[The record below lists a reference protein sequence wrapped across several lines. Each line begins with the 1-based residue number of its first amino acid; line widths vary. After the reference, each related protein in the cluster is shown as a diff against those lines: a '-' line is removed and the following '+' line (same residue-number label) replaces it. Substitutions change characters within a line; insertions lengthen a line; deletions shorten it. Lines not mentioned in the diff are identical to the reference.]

1 MHADVPSGR
10 GYQDG
15 GLTPIV
21 TAAAP
26 TVTAIAPKA
35 GYNDRTYT
43 LVTITGTGFSGSGV
57 TLTKTGGSTTITA
70 SSVSVGSGTSIT
82 CTIALTGV
90 TVGLWNVVVT
100 NADAQTGTLLNGF
113 TVTAVP
119 YMAITATPPTVVSAG
134 SVRLTPGISGLITPI
149 ASYDWN
155 YGDGTSHGT
164 AATPI
169 HAYPTVAVYTSY
181 NVTLTII
188 EVSGDTHALTV
199 SKIISVDT
207 LAHVPVIPN
216 DGTFAAVSVV
226 IYNDTDSMV
235 VNRNPWGAVGASG
248 CMFYLLTPVIQQSID
263 KIGVATFSILDIGT
277 VGLNDYMLAQ
287 PGLLVE
293 GNTVLIIIGKEAV
306 FSGIIR
312 RVSQNTQAGF
322 SSTTKVQ
329 MFDIECDS
337 DLARLKKQSVK
348 SSALPTTGDIIID
361 SPANIFR
368 RIMS

>member
-1 MHADVPSGR
+1 M
-10 GYQDG
+10 
-15 GLTPIV
+15 

-57 TLTKTGGSTTITA
+57 TLTKTGSTTITA
-70 SSVSVGSGTSIT
+70 SSVSVVSGTSIT

-90 TVGLWNVVVT
+90 TAGLWNVVVT
-100 NADAQTGTLLNGF
+100 NSDAQVGSLLNGF
-113 TVTAVP
+113 IVTPIP
-119 YMAITATPPTVVSAG
+119 YMTITATPPTVVSAG

-155 YGDGTSHGT
+155 YGDGTTHGT

-169 HAYPTVAVYTSY
+169 HAYPTVTVYTSY
-181 NVTLTII
+181 NVTVTIT
-188 EVSGDTHALTV
+188 EVSGDTHTLTV
-199 SKIISVDT
+199 SKLVSVDT
-207 LAHVPVIPN
+207 LAHVPATPT
-216 DGTFAAVSVV
+216 DGTYFAVSAV

-235 VNRNPWGAVGASG
+235 VNRNPWGVTGATG
-248 CMFYLLTPVIQQSID
+248 CLFYLLTPVIQPSID
-263 KIGVATFSILDIGT
+263 KIGVATFTILDIGT
-277 VGLNDYMLAQ
+277 TAQNAYMTAQ
-287 PGLLVE
+287 RGLLAE
-293 GNTVLIIIGKEAV
+293 GNNVLIVIGKEVV

-312 RVSQNTQAGF
+312 RVAQNTQAGF
-322 SSTTKVQ
+322 SSTNKVQ
-329 MFDIECDS
+329 MFDVECDS
-337 DLARLKKQSVK
+337 DLARLKKQSVS

-368 RIMS
+368 RIMI